1 MGRIKGR
8 SSGYHSTRDRRT
20 TNTDKP
26 FTFRLARR
34 EKVAVIGAGLPRTG
48 DLKVTILFFLTTWR
62 AGPVGYGH
70 RMVV

>member
-8 SSGYHSTRDRRT
+8 TSGYHSTRDRRT

-48 DLKVTILFFLTTWR
+48 DLKVTNFVFLNDLAR
-62 AGPVGYGH
+62 LAGRVWT
-70 RMVV
+70 